1 MSYYR
6 LMLPAALLL
15 VLFCT
20 LPASGSGGRVADDGA
35 SPLAVLDVSNLSRLL
50 DSLPPDERE
59 EQLRDW
65 ARYGLQKVLVPGT
78 REEVPV
84 RHPALTAEHPGE
96 VGRSRLLKLSRRRW
110 CLVVPPLL
118 LEDLPALAGAI
129 DREYGLTGTL
139 PSTVDIYSYRFDQ
152 EAATLEITPSRSIPI
167 GDFFTARYG
176 YRRSRVD
183 SLSELAGFL
192 AQTDDLVSFSWK
204 NGKLALGGRR
214 YRQARRAL
222 NLDDL
227 AALYQAYNPPP
238 LTPALLEARVHAR
251 YDDLVRRDARLQGV
265 LARDPAKKRKVLAR
279 IRREVRGGA
288 TGSQVGFSLDP
299 QVDYLSL
306 ASDIRKAETGEMAF
320 QHGGNEAVAGYL
332 AARRGELENV
342 VRHLAHRHDLRPL
355 LELRRRY
362 EASRDPVEQ
371 RLGGLLRMLQERRS
385 FQSAR
390 YDGNLQGTGVGMA
403 LFYTDLLAKLWALDY
418 QNSAPRGA
426 VTGFR
431 KMQEIAVPKL
441 NWNDF
446 IRLSQTRLWFGL
458 RGDGFDIYG
467 DDTILFTPSV
477 TRVYAASSDPL
488 VPGKESKANYQSAAF
503 LGWWDRHYEAV
514 AAYEP
519 YYHKL
524 DQIQKWSCA
533 LMVLKEKKSRQLA
546 FLSSYPVRHDLDFA
560 TWSSQEPVLARLGIT
575 FLDASALGQRT
586 ESLPLLSSA
595 PYPMLGKSFT
605 LSGGVSLAG
614 RDTILAKLHRSPH
627 GGMGGRSGARGGREA
642 GRSRRAVPSR
652 VADAIPLSAGDE
664 PLAASLPGD
673 PQGEK
678 VSTQRGHP
686 DRVLREARA
695 KEHARE
701 VRMARMARHVGPPPP
716 GGSAIPRDAAGPA
729 VPGEPVEASTGKA
742 GAPTV
747 IKLTWQAGPDV
758 ALHEL
763 VDSLARR
770 QQTHPIHGERLLAEA
785 EGVQKLVRVREGGAY
800 LVKTETGRDHWMYLE
815 VNPAS
820 MEGFTARASA
830 ARADADIFC
839 AKLVSDQVA
848 ARVGAGKRAVS
859 ASGGNGLNR

>member
-1 MSYYR
+1 
-6 LMLPAALLL
+6 MLLAALLSLL
-15 VLFCT
+15 VCT
-20 LPASGSGGRVADDGA
+20 LPASGSSGPLPEEGVP
-35 SPLAVLDVSNLSRLL
+35 PLAVLDVSSLSKLL

-65 ARYGLQKVLVPGT
+65 ARYGLKKILVSGS

-96 VGRSRLLKLSRRRW
+96 AGKSRLLKLSKRQW
-110 CLVVPPLL
+110 CLVVPPSLL
-118 LEDLPALAGAI
+118 DDLPALAGAI
-129 DREYGLTGTL
+129 DSEYARTGTL
-139 PSTVDIYSYRFDQ
+139 PSTVDLYSYRFDR
-152 EAATLEITPSRSIPI
+152 EAATLEIAPSRSIPI
-167 GDFFTARYG
+167 ADFFSARYG
-176 YRRSRVD
+176 YRRSRAG
-183 SLSELAGFL
+183 SLAELARFL
-192 AQTDDLVSFSWK
+192 AETDDLVSFSWK
-204 NGKLALGGRR
+204 NGSMILGGRK
-214 YRQARRAL
+214 YRQARRPL
-222 NLDDL
+222 TLDDL

-238 LTPALLEARVHAR
+238 LTPSLFEARVQAR
-251 YDDLVRRDARLQGV
+251 FDDLVRSDARLRGG
-265 LARDPAKKRKVLAR
+265 LAREPARKGKVLAR
-279 IRREVRGGA
+279 IRREVRGEA
-288 TGSQVGFSLDP
+288 KSSQVGFSLDP

-306 ASDIRKAETGEMAF
+306 ASDIRKAEAGELAF

-362 EASRDPVEQ
+362 EASRDPAAK
-371 RLGGLLRMLQERRS
+371 RLADLLRMLQSRRS
-385 FQSAR
+385 YQSAR
-390 YDGNLQGTGVGMA
+390 YDGNLQGTGAGMT

-418 QNSAPRGA
+418 RNSAPRGA
-426 VTGFR
+426 ITGFR

-441 NWNDF
+441 NWSDF

-467 DDTILFTPSV
+467 DDTILFRPSV
-477 TRVYAASSDPL
+477 TRVYSASSDPL
-488 VPGKESKANYQSAAF
+488 VPGKESKANYQSAEF

-533 LMVLKEKKSRQLA
+533 LMVLKENKSRQLA
-546 FLSSYPVRHDLDFA
+546 FLSAYPVRRDLDF
-560 TWSSQEPVLARLGIT
+560 TSWSRQEPVFARLGIT

-595 PYPMLGKSFT
+595 PYPMLGQSFT

-614 RDTILAKLHRSPH
+614 REAILAKLHRSPH
-627 GGMGGRSGARGGREA
+627 GGKVARSGAKGVRGT
-642 GRSRRAVPSR
+642 GRSRTVAPSR
-652 VADAIPLSAGDE
+652 VADAIPLPEGDE
-664 PLAASLPGD
+664 NLPAPQPGE

-678 VSTQRGHP
+678 GSAQRGHP
-686 DRVLREARA
+686 DRVVREARA

-716 GGSAIPRDAAGPA
+716 APSGVPREAAA
-729 VPGEPVEASTGKA
+729 PGEPGEASTRKA
-742 GAPTV
+742 GGPAV
-747 IKLTWQAGPDV
+747 IKLTWQESPDV

-763 VDSLARR
+763 VGSLARR
-770 QQTHPIHGERLLAEA
+770 QQTRPAHGERLLAEV
-785 EGVQKLVRVREGGAY
+785 EGVRKLIRVREGGAY
-800 LVKTETGRDHWMYLE
+800 LVKTEAGRDRWMYLE
-815 VNPAS
+815 VNPAG
-820 MEGFTARASA
+820 MEGFPARASA

-839 AKLVSDQVA
+839 AKLVSDKVA
-848 ARVGAGKRAVS
+848 AKMGAGKKAVS
-859 ASGGNGLNR
+859 LSSGNGLKE